1 MAVRRAWMPNVF
13 TWQVAEP
20 FDAATDLAWKL
31 KTTDLVTQVLHNRG
45 LDDVES
51 AKAFMNP
58 QLNALHD
65 PTLLGGAEVAAKRIA
80 KAVADGEKIV
90 IYGDYDVDGI
100 TAVAILDAC
109 LTMVGANVDYYVPH
123 RLNEGYGVSAEA
135 LAAICAD
142 GAKLIVTVDCGVT
155 AVEALATATAAG
167 VDVIVTDH
175 HTPDAAL
182 PDVTAIVH
190 PKVGGDYPNPNLCG
204 AGVAFKLAWQVAREI
219 CGETRVDDKMRT
231 FLVEATTLAALG
243 TIADVVPLVG
253 ENRVLAV
260 YGLKGL
266 AATSHPGLRALLAS
280 AGLVG
285 ETLDAFHVGFRIAPR
300 LNAAGRMG
308 HAKEAVELLMRPTP
322 QRAGEI
328 AKILDQMNTERQDVD
343 RAITEEAAEM
353 VIAAGLDGPDTHAI
367 VLGSETWHGGV
378 IGIVASRMVERFGKP
393 AVLVSFAGETGHG
406 SGRSVPGVNL
416 YDALAVS
423 AEHLIG
429 FGGHAMAGGV
439 RITQANLPAFAEALN
454 AYVRDNRHDDPTTT
468 VLPIDAETTLAA
480 LSYPAVQ
487 HLVRLAPFGQ
497 GNDAPVVA
505 IRGCKLI
512 GPPRRMGRGGQAVA
526 LTLGQ
531 DGTTLRAVGFS
542 MGDLPD
548 HLVGVNTV
556 DVAGEP
562 SLNTYNGR
570 TTVQL
575 QLRDVKW
582 GAATQK

>member
-1 MAVRRAWMPNVF
+1 MGARRAWMPNVF
-13 TWQVAEP
+13 SWQVAEP
-20 FDAATDLAWKL
+20 YEAASDLAWKL
-31 KTTDLVTQVLHNRG
+31 RTTDLVAQVLHNRG
-45 LDDVES
+45 LDDVEA

-65 PTLLGGAEVAAKRIA
+65 PTLLGGAEAAARRIA
-80 KAVADGEKIV
+80 RSVADGEKIV

-123 RLNEGYGVSAEA
+123 RLDEGYGVNPEA
-135 LAAICAD
+135 LTAICAA
-142 GAKLIVTVDCGVT
+142 GAKLIVTVDCGIT
-155 AVEALATATAAG
+155 AVEALAVAAGAG

-175 HTPDAAL
+175 HTPESDL
-182 PDVTAIVH
+182 PDVAAIVH
-190 PKVGGDYPNPNLCG
+190 PRVGGDYPNPNLCG

-219 CGETRVDDKMRT
+219 CGETRVDDQMRT
-231 FLVEATTLAALG
+231 FLVEATALAALG
-243 TIADVVPLVG
+243 TIADVVPLTG

-266 AATSHPGLRALLAS
+266 AATQHPGLAALLAS
-280 AGLVG
+280 ARLVG
-285 ETLDAFHVGFRIAPR
+285 EKLDAFHVGFRLAPR

-308 HAKEAVELLMRPTP
+308 HAREAVELLMRPTP
-322 QRAGEI
+322 QRAGQI
-328 AKILDQMNTERQDVD
+328 ARVLDQQNTRRQDVE
-343 RAITEEAAEM
+343 RAITQEAVEM
-353 VIAAGLDGPDTHAI
+353 ALAAGLDGPDTHAI

-393 AVLVSFAGETGHG
+393 AVLVSFAGQTGHG

-416 YDALAVS
+416 YDALAAC
-423 AEHLIG
+423 AEHLAG
-429 FGGHAMAGGV
+429 FGGHAMAGGI

-454 AYVRDNRHDDPTTT
+454 ATVGEHRLDDPSGAAA
-468 VLPIDAETTLAA
+468 LAIDAETTLPA

-487 HLVRLAPFGQ
+487 HLARLAPFGQ
-497 GNDAPVVA
+497 GNEPPVVA

-512 GPPRRMGRGGQAVA
+512 GPPHRMGRSGQAVS

-531 DGTTLRAVGFS
+531 DGTTLRAVGFA

-582 GAATQK
+582 T